1 MSKKGELKKRIKES
15 ETEIENLEKRRGR
28 SQSALL
34 QAVVEGVKPD
44 PTEMENFKTFTK
56 LIELERENL
65 HKLKIELE
73 KL

>member
-44 PTEMENFKTFTK
+44 PTDVEYFKTFTK
-56 LIELERENL
+56 L
-65 HKLKIELE
+65 
-73 KL
+73 

>member
-34 QAVVEGVKPD
+34 QAVVEGVQPD
-44 PTEMENFKTFTK
+44 PTDVEYFKTFTK

>member
-44 PTEMENFKTFTK
+44 PTDVEYSDANT
-56 LIELERENL
+56 R
-65 HKLKIELE
+65 
-73 KL
+73 

>member
-1 MSKKGELKKRIKES
+1 MSKKGELKNRIKES

-44 PTEMENFKTFTK
+44 PTDVEYFKTFTK

>member
-34 QAVVEGVKPD
+34 QAVGEGVKPP
-44 PTEMENFKTFTK
+44 PTDVGYFKTFTK